1 MTLVKFLV
9 YSSHQPK
16 EHEMSLSA
24 ALNEWTNAIEGLDW
38 GVQRVL
44 FDALQ
49 LVASD
54 DIKMTYAA
62 DVMDGTPCL
71 LNAVSAITVQSAH
84 QTPGSFAP
92 NVVNAFDSVNRE
104 LFTVGVNEDA
114 HRVSPL
120 AAEVLLRHFG
130 PLKDAPADTTP
141 VDNRDAVTQFIEP
154 TDKQMA
160 EEWIM
165 AQTITPPSDVV
176 QLDEDGEP
184 INDSLDAEFS
194 EARRNE

>member
-1 MTLVKFLV
+1 
-9 YSSHQPK
+9 
-16 EHEMSLSA
+16 MSLSA

-38 GVQRVL
+38 GIQRVL